1 MMKKVIFISLAVF
14 TTSFTFTQ
22 SSCCKGNMK
31 GLSCQKSN
39 VIQSELDD
47 KEIINLASSDISCCK
62 NKSKTNVSCSK
73 NKTSD
78 STCNSKKWWQIWKKD
93 CN

>member
-1 MMKKVIFISLAVF
+1 MKKVILISLAVF
-14 TTSFTFTQ
+14 TTSFIFSQ

-39 VIQSELDD
+39 VIQSELDG
-47 KEIINLASSDISCCK
+47 KKIINLASTDISCCK

-73 NKTSD
+73 KSSD